1 MEIIETLNLEEARRK
16 IDKLAKE
23 RKKAVVLGQAI
34 EFNRKILEN
43 KKVSMLI
50 LNHKEKNDKLKQRDS
65 GLNQV
70 LCNLAYDNNI
80 EIGIDFRLFNDKN
93 PVILAKIIQNIK
105 LCKKYDVKIRLVNS
119 KGNKHD
125 LFALM
130 LSLGAST
137 SMAKYAV
144 ENKFNL

>member
-70 LCNLAYDNNI
+70 LCKIAKENEI
-80 EIGIDFRLFNDKN
+80 EFAIDFSE
-93 PVILAKIIQNIK
+93 ILSSQNKERAEI
-105 LCKKYDVKIRLVNS
+105 
-119 KGNKHD
+119 
-125 LFALM
+125 
-130 LSLGAST
+130 LGR
-137 SMAKYAV
+137 
-144 ENKFNL
+144 

>member
-70 LCNLAYDNNI
+70 LCKIAKENEI
-80 EIGIDFRLFNDKN
+80 EFAIDFSE
-93 PVILAKIIQNIK
+93 ILSSQNKERAEILGRWMQNIMLINKYKNKVK
-105 LCKKYDVKIRLVNS
+105 LINKQGRDDYDLRSLLVALGMRNDVA
-119 KGNKHD
+119 NK
-125 LFALM
+125 
-130 LSLGAST
+130 
-137 SMAKYAV
+137 AV
-144 ENKFNL
+144 E